1 MTTNKE
7 GSVVTLMNTVLLAGD
22 VGGTN
27 TRLALYARG
36 DAGEDPGLKCLVLHS
51 FASNSEATLEA
62 IIQRFLAKEAAGRP
76 VAAACFGVP
85 GPVLKGTVR
94 LTNLPWHMEENTL
107 SKALGID
114 RVRLVNDHVATAA
127 ALPLLSGPDLLPL
140 YAGNEERERHTF
152 AILAPG
158 TGLGQACLHVDAQG
172 RLHPIASEGGHV
184 AFSPTCE
191 IQVALLSYVRRKL
204 ERRVSYEQILSG
216 AGIQAIYA
224 FLRDSGRWDEPAALR
239 EELKSAADRAA
250 LISEHALQ
258 GSYPICVRTMDIFA
272 AILGARAGDL
282 VLNYLATG
290 GIFLG
295 GGISQKIAEYLRQG
309 CMLDA
314 YRDKGRLSY
323 LVEATPL
330 SIIMHEHPAV
340 LGAAAIAWD
349 QC

>member
-1 MTTNKE
+1 
-7 GSVVTLMNTVLLAGD
+7 MNTILLAGD

-27 TRLALYARG
+27 TRLALYSR
-36 DAGEDPGLKCLVLHS
+36 DDTGLNCLVLRS
-51 FASNSEATLEA
+51 YASDSEETLEA
-62 IIQRFLAKEAAGRP
+62 IVRRFLAEHAADHT

-85 GPVLKGTVR
+85 GPVMNGTVR
-94 LTNLPWHMEENTL
+94 LTNLPWQLQESSLAGE
-107 SKALGID
+107 LGMQ
-114 RVRLVNDHVATAA
+114 RLRLVNDHVATAA
-127 ALPLLSGPDLLPL
+127 SLPLLSGKDLMTL
-140 YAGNEERERHTF
+140 YSGSGDRECHTF

-158 TGLGQACLHVDAQG
+158 TGLGQACLHVDAKG

-191 IQVALLSYVRRKL
+191 IQVALLNYVRRKL

-224 FLRDSGRWDEPAALR
+224 FLRDSGRWDEPAPLR
-239 EELKSAADRAA
+239 EELKATADPAAV
-250 LISEHALQ
+250 ISDHARNAN
-258 GSYPICVRTMDIFA
+258 YPICVRTIDIFA

-295 GGISQKIAEYLRQG
+295 GGISQKIADYLRQG

-330 SIIMHEHPAV
+330 SIIMHDHPAL